1 MRISV
6 HLLRCSLCLFLFQFS
21 LLVPALFV
29 LSTILGAMCL
39 FIACICYFV
48 VSQSIDAYN
57 YNYTTYFCVCVGCL
71 LVTLSSQAALNGEK
85 WKAPS
90 LAWGPGRTQK
100 EEPTAGHT
108 LPDAPSHPPPRPPQQ
123 VRETQF
129 SEPPSAP
136 PPRPAQ
142 KVE

>member
-1 MRISV
+1 
-6 HLLRCSLCLFLFQFS
+6 
-21 LLVPALFV
+21 
-29 LSTILGAMCL
+29 MCL
-39 FIACICYFV
+39 FIACVCYFV
-48 VSQSIDAYN
+48 VSQSIDHVPYHICM
-57 YNYTTYFCVCVGCL
+57 CVP
-71 LVTLSSQAALNGEK
+71 LSSQAALNGEK
-85 WKAPS
+85 WRAPS

-100 EEPTAGHT
+100 EEPTVGHT

-129 SEPPSAP
+129 TEPPSAP